1 MRTFLFVLAFI
12 STSAFAGKADLPFK
26 DGDFGCFDQAKATKY
41 FTDFNV
47 DLDSFGGSELC
58 NAAKD
63 SKKLLN
69 DLSLIEDS
77 KFVASKD
84 HMFIKGLVDRNTY
97 YSWMKSQTRSVN
109 RGHDIPFATAYNS
122 WGNFTMQDGWTT
134 LSTLGRVGTIIH
146 EARHT
151 AGYPH
156 YRCTFGPYAASN
168 VSGCDTSFAQGGAH
182 AVEMEYY
189 ARVVLESQNLHPA
202 YKSMARLMA
211 LGRANF
217 VFNAQPMKKREALL
231 GLAGD
236 KLVLVDNNE
245 IIERNVPAAANGSR
259 LKRTSFGA
267 SLVKG
272 QDGIAIDLYNKDRID
287 FAAKDDYSYYKL
299 FQSPRDNMPTSVA
312 DTEELDVGSLRF
324 FTVLDQQ
331 GKISSYDFPNGVWF
345 PAAAGPAN
353 GKALITR
360 APNGQAGLFV
370 VGSDGS
376 IVPFDTSARRF
387 GAPLNDRWRA
397 DTASF
402 AMLNNTL
409 VRLTSDG
416 QVVNSATGTPME
428 GLSQYHFTD
437 LVNVPMYDAFEV
449 TR

>member
-1 MRTFLFVLAFI
+1 MRTFFFVLALL
-12 STSAFAGKADLPFK
+12 STSAFAADLPYK
-26 DGDFGCFDQAKATKY
+26 DGDFGCFDQTKATKY

-47 DLDSFGGSELC
+47 DLESFGGSELC
-58 NAAKD
+58 NGDKD

-69 DLSLIEDS
+69 DLSLIENA
-77 KFVASKD
+77 KFAATKD
-84 HMFIKGLVDRNTY
+84 HMFIKGLVDRNAY

-109 RGHDIPFATAYNS
+109 RGHDIPYATAYNS

-134 LSTLGRVGTIIH
+134 LSTLGRVGTIVH

-151 AGYPH
+151 AGFPH

-217 VFNAQPMKKREALL
+217 VFNQSPMKKREALL

-236 KLVLVDNNE
+236 RLVLVDNNE
-245 IIERNVPAAANGSR
+245 IVEREIPVAAAGSR

-267 SLVKG
+267 SLVKD
-272 QDGIAIDLYNKDRID
+272 QTSVAIDLYNKDHID

-299 FQSPRDNMPTSVA
+299 FYSPRDNMPTSVA
-312 DTEELDVGSLRF
+312 DTEEFDSGTLRF
-324 FTVLDQQ
+324 FTAIDNR
-331 GKISSYDFPNGVWF
+331 GNISSYDFPNGVWF

-370 VGSDGS
+370 VGADGS
-376 IVPFDTSARRF
+376 IVQFNPTNRTFS
-387 GAPLNDRWRA
+387 APLNDRWRV

-416 QVVNSATGTPME
+416 QVVNAASGAPMDAFAK
-428 GLSQYHFTD
+428 YRFTA
-437 LVNVPMYDAFEV
+437 LINVPMYDAFEV